1 MIMVGSVP
9 PSGGE
14 GSVFGGSS
22 DAGPLPVAGE
32 QPMGVDVTVTIAI
45 QVVFS
50 NSPWHAE
57 NLSPTLETPHLLL
70 F

>member
-1 MIMVGSVP
+1 ML
-9 PSGGE
+9 
-14 GSVFGGSS
+14 GGSS

-32 QPMGVDVTVTIAI
+32 QPMGVDVTVTIAT